1 MAQQITFNRNILFY
15 GDNLPILR
23 NRDYLA
29 TESVDLIYLDPPFNS
44 NRSYNVLYKDES
56 GSEAEAQ
63 IVAFE
68 DTWHWNNDTNDQ
80 LEQLRERGDKLAQ
93 LLETLVNVLGRNQM
107 TAYLVMMT
115 ARLLELHRVLKPTG
129 SLYLHC
135 DPTASHYLKMIL
147 DMIFGVNHF
156 QSEIVWKRSSAHSS
170 SKRWG
175 PLHDII
181 LFYSKTQNFTWN
193 KVYQNYEQNY
203 LDKFYRHSDGEK
215 NYQLIDLTAAGVRYG
230 DSGKPWREID
240 PTTTGR
246 HWAIPN
252 KALEQFIE
260 PYEIQNLSTQEK
272 LDILEQHDLIYWP
285 PKGQKPRFKRFM
297 DESIGV
303 IIQDI
308 ITDIPP
314 ISAQAKERLGYPT
327 QKPSALLE
335 RIIQASSNPGDVI
348 LDPFC
353 GCGTAI
359 HAAQKLGRK
368 WIGIDI
374 TYLATSLI
382 KNRLFSAFGIE
393 AKKDYDLI
401 GEPTTLSDA
410 QHLAKQDRYQ
420 FQWWALGLLPARPFG
435 GEMGKQGKK
444 GADKGIDGIMTFRDS
459 KDGDKRIIVQV
470 KSGTVK
476 SRDIRDL
483 HGTVEREKNAVI
495 GVFVTLEPPTQA
507 MEVEAMECGYY
518 HSGGFNRKYRKI
530 QIFTIEQL
538 LEGQK
543 LHFPGTDTTLK
554 AAQREQLF
562 EDKQDTLQFD

>member
-1 MAQQITFNRNILFY
+1 M
-15 GDNLPILR
+15 
-23 NRDYLA
+23 
-29 TESVDLIYLDPPFNS
+29 S
-44 NRSYNVLYKDES
+44 NRFYKDES

-63 IVAFE
+63 ILAFE

-80 LEQLRERGDKLAQ
+80 LERLRERGDKLAQ
-93 LLETLVNVLGRNQM
+93 LLETLVSVLGRNQM

-147 DMIFGVNHF
+147 DMIFGVMNF
-156 QSEIVWKRSSAHSS
+156 KNEIVWQRINAKGNVQRKFGAI
-170 SKRWG
+170 
-175 PLHDII
+175 HDII
-181 LFYSKTQNFTWN
+181 LVYAKKLGNEQWN
-193 KVYQNYEQNY
+193 QLYRSLDPVYIEKSYNLIEEGTGRRYM
-203 LDKFYRHSDGEK
+203 SD
-215 NYQLIDLTAAGVRYG
+215 NLTAPMSRASAGQIYEWK
-230 DSGKPWREID
+230 GKRPPATRCWVYAKEKMEELEAQ
-240 PTTTGR
+240 GR
-246 HWAIPN
+246 
-252 KALEQFIE
+252 
-260 PYEIQNLSTQEK
+260 
-272 LDILEQHDLIYWP
+272 LIYS
-285 PKGQKPRFKRFM
+285 GTGYPRFKRYL
-297 DESIGV
+297 DENLGEKIP
-303 IIQDI
+303 DI
-308 ITDIPP
+308 WTDIN
-314 ISAQAKERLGYPT
+314 IAFGNESLGYPT
-327 QKPSALLE
+327 QKPVALLE
-335 RIIQASSNPGDVI
+335 RIIQSSSHPGDVI

-359 HAAQKLGRK
+359 HAAQKLGRR

-382 KNRLFSAFGIE
+382 KNRLFGAFGIE

-435 GEMGKQGKK
+435 GQANSKQGKK
-444 GADKGIDGIMTFRDS
+444 GADTGIDGIMTFRDS
-459 KDGDKRIIVQV
+459 KEGDKRIIVQV
-470 KSGTVK
+470 KSGKVK
-476 SRDIRDL
+476 SGDIRDL

-495 GVFVTLEPPTQA
+495 GVFVTLESPTQA

-518 HSGGFNRKYRKI
+518 HSSGFNRKYRKI

-543 LHFPGTDTTLK
+543 LDFPGTDTTLK

-562 EDKQDTLQFD
+562 EDKQDNLQFD